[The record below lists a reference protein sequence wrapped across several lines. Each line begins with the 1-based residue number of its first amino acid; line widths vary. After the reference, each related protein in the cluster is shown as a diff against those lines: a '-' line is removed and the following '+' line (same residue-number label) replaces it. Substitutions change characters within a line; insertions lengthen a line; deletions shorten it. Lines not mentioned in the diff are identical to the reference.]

1 MKLIEFEIKEDDDF
15 HQYGYKHVRIKYQ
28 NDEIIERGKFDME
41 FELKSGQTVCVYSR
55 FNIQIDLFDSYYN
68 IFIRGTSE
76 HQDNDWFQIKDKNGD
91 IEEEL
96 REIENYLNNI
106 KINKKMFN
114 RMVIKREY
122 ERKVN

>member
-1 MKLIEFEIKEDDDF
+1 MKLIEFEIKKDDSF
-15 HQYGYKHVRIKYQ
+15 PQYGYKHVRIKYQ
-28 NDEIIERGKFDME
+28 NDEIIERGKFDIE

-55 FNIQIDLFDSYYN
+55 CSIQIDLFDSYYN

-106 KINKKMFN
+106 KINKRIFN
-114 RMVIKREY
+114 RMAIKREY
-122 ERKVN
+122 ERKIN